1 MLIHGRPLEFRR
13 RRAHLRGPRAGTI
26 RACRDYN
33 EGVLKRARKPS
44 ELSRIAISHSIAS
57 ALLHVD
63 RMDLAV
69 KPESERGADGLI
81 AINNMRMKAGN
92 IPKDV
97 VIAPVVRMSLVL
109 SSNCHER

>member
-1 MLIHGRPLEFRR
+1 
-13 RRAHLRGPRAGTI
+13 
-26 RACRDYN
+26 
-33 EGVLKRARKPS
+33 
-44 ELSRIAISHSIAS
+44 
-57 ALLHVD
+57 
-63 RMDLAV
+63 MDLAV